1 MSLSNFPRKLWL
13 QEDSNGASLIFK
25 PLEPNTVLYI
35 QTEAKLTVDFNDWMK
50 EKEYNASAF
59 SLKSR
64 CIADAQ
70 ELGVPSQAQWF
81 FFFFYLFFSFSFCC
95 PPKPSSYIQF
105 TGLSSCCQRNMTYI
119 SPHRS
124 RVCQTRTMKFDSV
137 IHSPFLFIVLV
148 IITSTHTP
156 PLLALIY
163 FVSAFIFTEGSER
176 ISPG

>member
-1 MSLSNFPRKLWL
+1 MSLLQIVVITLHRDYMSLSNFPRKLWL

-70 ELGVPSQAQWF
+70 GLGVPSQAQWF
-81 FFFFYLFFSFSFCC
+81 VFFVVVVF
-95 PPKPSSYIQF
+95 
-105 TGLSSCCQRNMTYI
+105 
-119 SPHRS
+119 
-124 RVCQTRTMKFDSV
+124 
-137 IHSPFLFIVLV
+137 FLFHCVVPPSHLHIYSSLGCLLVAKETWLIFHLTGPGFARPEPWNLIVLY
-148 IITSTHTP
+148 I
-156 PLLALIY
+156 PLSYLL
-163 FVSAFIFTEGSER
+163 F
-176 ISPG
+176 

>member
-1 MSLSNFPRKLWL
+1 MLGTHGSFWMSLLQIVVTTLHRDYMSLSNFPRKLWL

-70 ELGVPSQAQWF
+70 GLGVPSQAQWF
-81 FFFFYLFFSFSFCC
+81 VFFLFVFFFFILLSPQAIFIYTVHWAVFLL
-95 PPKPSSYIQF
+95 PKKHDLYF
-105 TGLSSCCQRNMTYI
+105 TSQVQGLPDQNHEI
-119 SPHRS
+119 W
-124 RVCQTRTMKFDSV
+124 
-137 IHSPFLFIVLV
+137 
-148 IITSTHTP
+148 
-156 PLLALIY
+156 
-163 FVSAFIFTEGSER
+163 
-176 ISPG
+176 